1 MISPTPELE
10 TLPQRG
16 RGIWDYISP
25 SRLNLWLKCPLA
37 WKARY
42 IDGIPSPTS
51 PSLFLGK
58 RVHTALEYWY
68 RHRMLELPI
77 EQAEVLNQID
87 ETWDSAVDSDN
98 MTFKDEAEATRLKQQ
113 TRDLVRVYVG
123 NISSEEPLPLAVESR
138 WELPL
143 IDPVTGEDL
152 GLPLLGIVDLVL
164 DGPDGATIVDF
175 KTAANASTPVAISH
189 ELQLTSYSYLWRA
202 VTGQEEI
209 QLQIRSLVKTKNP
222 TLAIHCFGPQQD
234 RHFRRLFAVIRE
246 YLDALDCGCFNYRP
260 GWTCGS
266 CDYRQTVCAEWGG

>member
-1 MISPTPELE
+1 MIHPTSDLE

-16 RGIWDYISP
+16 NGIWDYVSP
-25 SRLNLWLKCPLA
+25 SRLNLWLRCPLA
-37 WKARY
+37 YKARY
-42 IDGIPSPTS
+42 IDRIPSPTT

-58 RVHTALEYWY
+58 RVHAALEYWY

-87 ETWDSAVDSDN
+87 ETWVAAVDSDN
-98 MTFKDEAEATRLKQQ
+98 MTFKDAAEATRLQQQ
-113 TRDLVRVYVG
+113 TRDLVHTYLG
-123 NISSEEPLPLAVESR
+123 NIPSEEPQPLGVESR

-143 IDPVTGEDL
+143 IDPSTGEDL
-152 GLPLLGIVDLVL
+152 GVPLLGIVDLVL
-164 DGPDGATIVDF
+164 DGRGGATIVDF

-189 ELQLTSYSYLWRA
+189 ELQLTCYSYLWRA
-202 VTGQEEI
+202 VTGREEI
-209 QLQIRSLVKTKNP
+209 QLQIRSLVKTKSP
-222 TLAIHCFGPQQD
+222 TLAIHCFSPRQE

-266 CDYRQTVCAEWGG
+266 CDYRETVCAAWRG